1 MRDERE
7 RRELA
12 EIEVGLSRQGLALAA
27 RMRMAGEDRPVPT
40 VLAQPGPS
48 LR

>member
-1 MRDERE
+1 MLGERE
-7 RRELA
+7 RREPA
-12 EIEVGLSRQGLALAA
+12 EIEVGLSRQDPAFAA
-27 RMRMAGEDRPVPT
+27 RMRMAGEDRPAPT